1 MARFTQTPEY
11 QRRAQRLRRKT
22 EGMPSAERTMMEAL
36 AMELG
41 GEEMRKKVRSTQMAT
56 EKKRQAKSLELGER
70 GLGLRR
76 KGFEFAKKQILP
88 STLIGLGEVGLG
100 VYGGIER
107 RKMALES
114 ARTTQELSRWL
125 LSQRTPQPFTEPGSA
140 RRPVTRQHFR
150 PGF

>member
-1 MARFTQTPEY
+1 MANFTQSPEY
-11 QRRAQRLRRKT
+11 QRRALRTRRKLA
-22 EGMPSAERTMMEAL
+22 GMPAAERTMLDAL

-70 GLGLRR
+70 GLGLKR
-76 KGFEFAKKQILP
+76 KKFEFAKKQILP

-100 VYGGIER
+100 VYGGIEK

-114 ARTTQELSRWL
+114 AKTTGELSRLL
-125 LSQRTPQPFTEPGSA
+125 LSMKGQPQEPYM
-140 RRPVTRQHFR
+140 RRYWRNP
-150 PGF
+150 